1 MTKKSD
7 LLPKYWSYQ
16 RDLLNELLLDSEGY
30 KESVEKGLPFFTKEE
45 LDELK
50 KKYPPLITWKEI
62 NAELSKK
69 GMIFKKATFRKYI
82 QEKMIPPASDYLK
95 TKTGREARYPKKTI
109 EQINCIQY
117 CYRIAELDMILKLF
131 KKISEQTIS
140 ARDAIEEQLESQS
153 LREGIL
159 GYLRGLSWEGED
171 IEKAIFDVLQDDTE
185 FKEKVTSILQDI
197 YDSFHE
203 KFDKLVNVL
212 EKHEVSTFSKE

>member
-16 RDLLNELLLDSEGY
+16 RDLLNALLLDSEGY
-30 KESVEKGLPFFTKEE
+30 KESIKKGLPFFTKEE
-45 LDELK
+45 LNELK
-50 KKYPPLITWKEI
+50 KKYPYSITWDQIDAEI
-62 NAELSKK
+62 SKK

-82 QEKMIPPASDYLK
+82 QEKMIPPATDYVK
-95 TKTGREARYPKKTI
+95 TKTGREARYPSKTI

-153 LREGIL
+153 LREGVL

-171 IEKAIFDVLQDDTE
+171 IEKAISDVLQDDPD
-185 FKEKVTSILQDI
+185 FQLKVTSILQDI

-203 KFDKLVNVL
+203 KYDKLVNVL
-212 EKHEVSTFSKE
+212 EKQEISTFSKG